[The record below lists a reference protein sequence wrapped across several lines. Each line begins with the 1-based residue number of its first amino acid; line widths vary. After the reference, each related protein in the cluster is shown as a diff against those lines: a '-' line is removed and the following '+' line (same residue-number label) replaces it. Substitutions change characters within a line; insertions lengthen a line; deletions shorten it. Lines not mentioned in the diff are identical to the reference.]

1 MSDESPS
8 PVRRKGPP
16 AWLGSGFM
24 NRGYLLIFDVADE
37 ANRKKLAALCEGEWQ
52 GDQVTS
58 AAWEITNDLDPD
70 AMEKT
75 IADLLGENDRA
86 VYYYLTDAKR
96 MFRVV
101 LG

>member
-1 MSDESPS
+1 MDAP
-8 PVRRKGPP
+8 PKTRPAGP
-16 AWLGSGFM
+16 LGSGFM
-24 NRGYLLIFDVADE
+24 NRGYLLVFQIEDAG
-37 ANRKKLAALCEGEWQ
+37 NREKLVALCKGEWQ
-52 GDQVTS
+52 GDEVIGN
-58 AAWEITNDLDPD
+58 AWEITNDLDPD

-86 VYYYLTDAKR
+86 AYYYLTDAKR

>member
-1 MSDESPS
+1 MEQPKKRPS
-8 PVRRKGPP
+8 GP
-16 AWLGSGFM
+16 LGSGFM
-24 NRGYLLIFDVADE
+24 NRGYLLMFQIADE
-37 ANRKKLAALCEGEWQ
+37 TNRKKLVALCEGEWQ
-52 GDQVTS
+52 GDPVIDN
-58 AAWEITNDLDPD
+58 AWEITNELDPD

-86 VYYYLTDAKR
+86 AYYYLTDAKR

>member
-1 MSDESPS
+1 MADEIPS
-8 PVRRKGPP
+8 PTRRKGP
-16 AWLGSGFM
+16 LGSGFM
-24 NRGYLLIFDVADE
+24 NRGYLLIFDVQDE
-37 ANRKKLAALCEGEWQ
+37 ASRKKLVSLCEGEWQ
-52 GDQVTS
+52 GDAVTPN
-58 AAWEITNDLDPD
+58 AWEITNDLDPD

-86 VYYYLTDAKR
+86 AYYYLTDAKR